1 MCADRKAKLC
11 ALNLKL
17 DWYRQG
23 RRDPQVAM
31 AYLVLTDYGS
41 RKNSREKL
49 RTMNGFCFELD
60 NVVMAREFSASPTSH
75 LSCELNS
82 N

>member
-1 MCADRKAKLC
+1 M
-11 ALNLKL
+11 
-17 DWYRQG
+17 
-23 RRDPQVAM
+23 VI

-60 NVVMAREFSASPTSH
+60 NVVMAREFSGSPTSH